1 MMLPMHFPALDMDHS
16 TLGMHRQD
24 MPKSESIGERIRRLR
39 EARGMQQVDLA
50 DAIGARPH
58 AMWRY
63 ESGGVVPGAE
73 RLAQIASV
81 LGTTSQYLLRGEEE
95 ESGPRESHVVPI
107 EPKIS
112 ERTQRLLDEYL
123 ATPRGQALRPEVRE
137 LLIQT
142 AGRAGDA
149 QDVRALDQLAGVLE
163 MGFRQRSEEGEPTDD
178 DLGGYIRVT
187 SKKSKRRQR

>member
-1 MMLPMHFPALDMDHS
+1 
-16 TLGMHRQD
+16 

-63 ESGGVVPGAE
+63 ESAGVVPGAE
-73 RLAQIASV
+73 RLDQIAAV
-81 LGTTSQYLLRGEEE
+81 LGTTSQYLLRGDEGETDL
-95 ESGPRESHVVPI
+95 RESHVVPI

-137 LLIQT
+137 LLIHT

-149 QDVRALDQLAGVLE
+149 QDVRALDQLAGILE
-163 MGFRQRSEEGEPTDD
+163 MGFHKRSEDGEPADD
-178 DLGGYIRVT
+178 DLDGYIKVT
-187 SKKSKRRQR
+187 TKKTKRRR